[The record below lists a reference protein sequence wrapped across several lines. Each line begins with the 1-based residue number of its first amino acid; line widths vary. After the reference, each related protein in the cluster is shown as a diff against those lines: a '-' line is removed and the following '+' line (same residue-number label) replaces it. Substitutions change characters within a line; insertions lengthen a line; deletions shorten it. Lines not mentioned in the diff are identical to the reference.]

1 MPMTRYLA
9 GSDSLSRVEYGQADR
24 EHLNM
29 SSSDMGIASAN
40 SWQLLALEETP
51 ALPPFGL
58 SARSVLVIPSHL
70 HVRVRTGKQVN
81 ISPGSSCATMTFTT
95 GNPDRK
101 PNH

>member
-1 MPMTRYLA
+1 MTRYLA

-24 EHLNM
+24 EHLNT
-29 SSSDMGIASAN
+29 SSSDMGIAGAN
-40 SWQLLALEETP
+40 SCQLLALEETP

-58 SARSVLVIPSHL
+58 SARSVLVIPTYTYEYERANKL
-70 HVRVRTGKQVN
+70 IG